1 MSVIFFLHL
10 DLKSKLMV
18 VITLTKNSSLT
29 IKDTIE
35 SIKAQKFKKILW
47 LIFDERSKDETLNI
61 IKDCNINF
69 KFFYSNSN
77 SIYDCFNKALR
88 VIKKQKINDV
98 IFFLHSDDVIYN
110 KNVFYYVNDFFKKY
124 KIDIL
129 YGNIFYFRNKN
140 KVSFRKWD
148 ASFKEKQNSVKK
160 SLFALKKFAKKD
172 FIRGWMFP
180 HTSLFFHSRIL
191 DKISF
196 YDTQYKISAD
206 YLWSLK
212 LLLNNNLKIFYWNN
226 YIVKMR
232 YGGTSTNFKNIINVL
247 IEDYKILYNLYK
259 GSFFKIILVIFT
271 LISKKI
277 RKIRQFI

>member
-1 MSVIFFLHL
+1 MI
-10 DLKSKLMV
+10 
-18 VITLTKNSSLT
+18 VITLTKNSALT

-35 SIKAQKFKKILW
+35 SIKSQKFKNILW
-47 LIFDERSKDETLNI
+47 FIFDERSKDATLKI
-61 IKDCNINF
+61 IKDSNINF
-69 KFFYSNSN
+69 KIFRSNSN

-98 IFFLHSDDVIYN
+98 IFFLHSDDIIYN
-110 KNVFYYVNDFFKKY
+110 KNVFYYINSFFKNY
-124 KIDIL
+124 NIDIL
-129 YGNIFYFRNKN
+129 YGNILYFRNKN

-160 SLFALKKFAKKD
+160 SLFVLKKFAKKD

-191 DKISF
+191 DKIPF

-232 YGGTSTNFKNIINVL
+232 YGGSSTNFKNTINVL
-247 IEDYKILYNLYK
+247 TEDYKILYNFYK

-271 LISKKI
+271 LFFKKI